1 MKKEEEEEERG
12 KVSQCYDVVMVAH
25 TTRPINEP
33 HPTLKKAYLDVT
45 QSHPL
50 CRAGHVWP
58 TFCCHGSWLHTGGG
72 VLTNQS
78 LGFISSG
85 NQTIQTGLQVLLEFG
100 THLKTL

>member
-45 QSHPL
+45 QGS
-50 CRAGHVWP
+50 P
-58 TFCCHGSWLHTGGG
+58 TVQDMFGQRSVVMVAAYT
-72 VLTNQS
+72 
-78 LGFISSG
+78 
-85 NQTIQTGLQVLLEFG
+85 LEEVC
-100 THLKTL
+100 